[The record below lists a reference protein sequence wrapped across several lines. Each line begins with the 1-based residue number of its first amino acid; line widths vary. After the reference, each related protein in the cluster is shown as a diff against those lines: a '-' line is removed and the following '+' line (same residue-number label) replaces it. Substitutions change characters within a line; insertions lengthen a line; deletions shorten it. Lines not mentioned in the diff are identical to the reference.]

1 MNHPRPS
8 PLPVLLVDDEPQI
21 LLSSSVIL
29 RSAGIKH
36 VLTVEDSRRVLRLL
50 AQQEVAVI
58 VLDLSMPY
66 ISGIELLTEIN
77 NRFPH
82 IPVIIL
88 TATNEIDTAIKCMKA
103 GASDYL
109 VKPVEKER
117 FVSSIKRT
125 LEVCALREEVSSLK
139 QHLLTDRLENET
151 AFSSIVTISK
161 KMRAIFQYVEVIAG
175 TQQPVLITGE
185 TGVGKELIARA
196 LHDLSG
202 RKGIFVPVNVAGLD
216 DTMFSD
222 TLFGHKKGAYTGA
235 DEARE
240 GMIARASEGTLFL
253 DEIGDMNE
261 ASQVKLLRLLQER
274 KYYPLGSDVQRQS
287 DARIIVATNHDIN
300 RLITT
305 GKLQRDLYYRLRA
318 HQIYVPPLR
327 ERLDDIPLL
336 LDHFLDEAAKSL
348 NKKKPTPPRELNT
361 LLSTYHFPGNI
372 RELQVMVFDAV
383 ARHKTGILSMDSF
396 KENIGQV
403 SLSPPR
409 GSSVRVQDKNFIMAT
424 FNKFPTLKEAESYLI
439 SEALKLAHGNQGIAA
454 SLLGIT
460 RQALNKRLN
469 RNNKS

>member
-1 MNHPRPS
+1 M
-8 PLPVLLVDDEPQI
+8 PVLLVDDEPQI

-77 NRFPH
+77 NRFPQ
-82 IPVIIL
+82 IPVIIM

-287 DARIIVATNHDIN
+287 DARIIVATNHDIQ

-305 GKLQRDLYYRLRA
+305 GKLRRDLYYRLRA

-348 NKKKPTPPRELNT
+348 NKKKPTPPRELST

-396 KENIGQV
+396 RENVGQV
-403 SLSPPR
+403 SLSPPP
-409 GSSVRVQDKNFIMAT
+409 GSQVRVQDKNFITAT

>member
-1 MNHPRPS
+1 
-8 PLPVLLVDDEPQI
+8 LPVLLVDDEPQI

-77 NRFPH
+77 DRFPQ
-82 IPVIIL
+82 IPVIIM

-196 LHDLSG
+196 LHELSS

-287 DARIIVATNHDIN
+287 DARIIVATNHDIQ

-305 GKLQRDLYYRLRA
+305 GKLRRDLYYRLRA
-318 HQIYVPPLR
+318 HKIYVPPLR

-348 NKKKPTPPRELNT
+348 NKKKPTPPRELST

-396 KENIGQV
+396 RENIGQV
-403 SLSPPR
+403 SLSPPP
-409 GSSVRVQDKNFIMAT
+409 GSQVRVQDKNFITAT